1 MVPVMLK
8 LIALLTILS
17 TAACT
22 TEDGETGDEGLAETG
37 AIEGA
42 IDTTPTSER
51 TQTARGVSG
60 DDLCAHLP
68 TEGPCSLACDPEAMI
83 EQYVP
88 AGTCVLFGCTLDTGE
103 TYNTGGCN
111 D

>member
-8 LIALLTILS
+8 LITLVAIFS

-22 TEDGETGDEGLAETG
+22 TDDGLAGEGAGDEGLAETG
-37 AIEGA
+37 ALEGSL
-42 IDTTPTSER
+42 TER
-51 TQTARGVSG
+51 ARVNRA
-60 DDLCAHLP
+60 DDYCAQLP
-68 TEGPCSLACDPEAMI
+68 ADGACSLACDPEALV

-88 AGTCVLFGCTLDTGE
+88 KGTCVLITCTLDTGE
-103 TYNTGGCN
+103 TFNTGGCN